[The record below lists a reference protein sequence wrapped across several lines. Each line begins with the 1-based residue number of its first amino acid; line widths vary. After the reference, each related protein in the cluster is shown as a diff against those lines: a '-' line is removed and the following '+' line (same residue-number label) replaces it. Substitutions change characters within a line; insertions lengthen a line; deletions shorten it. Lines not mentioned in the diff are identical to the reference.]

1 MRPARY
7 FFVIQLSNSRERS
20 GSGPGERFMK
30 QLWDEVA
37 AHLTNIPCRV
47 ILNKRISRISA
58 AGTPFDSIVIK
69 FPRSRGAG
77 GALHLQSAL
86 AGVMLCPGHL
96 AVKLPCESGDDVWVL
111 RNGNP

>member
-1 MRPARY
+1 M
-7 FFVIQLSNSRERS
+7 
-20 GSGPGERFMK
+20 FMK
-30 QLWDEVA
+30 QPCTEVA

>member
-1 MRPARY
+1 M
-7 FFVIQLSNSRERS
+7 
-20 GSGPGERFMK
+20 
-30 QLWDEVA
+30 
-37 AHLTNIPCRV
+37 TNIPRQV
-47 ILNKRISRISA
+47 ILNERVFRIFA
-58 AGTPFDSIVIK
+58 ADTSFDSTVIK